1 MQGILA
7 QRKQSS
13 GHDDD
18 DDDEAETP
26 EPPPTNPAATAAKK
40 PVRKKLC
47 KNGPLKRPA
56 AAQSPT
62 KASPHAHLAF
72 PGTKHR
78 PPLVY
83 GNSKVY
89 FGKGQYRLMECIGDR
104 YDVAYSFKAK
114 DPKEVWKDLAKR
126 LRELNP

>member
-1 MQGILA
+1 MPGILA

-13 GHDDD
+13 GRDDE
-18 DDDEAETP
+18 DEAETP
-26 EPPPTNPAATAAKK
+26 EPPPKNPAAAAAKK

-47 KNGPLKRPA
+47 KHGPLKRPA

-83 GNSKVY
+83 GNSKV
-89 FGKGQYRLMECIGDR
+89 
-104 YDVAYSFKAK
+104 
-114 DPKEVWKDLAKR
+114 
-126 LRELNP
+126 

>member
-26 EPPPTNPAATAAKK
+26 EPPPKNPAATAAKK

-89 FGKGQYRLMECIGDR
+89 LVRASIALSSALGTSMMWPT
-104 YDVAYSFKAK
+104 V
-114 DPKEVWKDLAKR
+114 
-126 LRELNP
+126 LR